1 MDTDIIKIDIC
12 TDPVRNRPECLN
24 DRIVS
29 DNLESEGNLTMA
41 GKIIHVTILDDHQS
55 IVDGYLYRLGK
66 VPEIEVVST
75 LSYGS
80 ELEPSLREHPT
91 DVLLLDISVPTS
103 PENSNPYP
111 ILHVIPKLLQIYP
124 GLNILVISMFTER
137 GLIRGVMDAGANG
150 YILKDDRAT
159 ICDLASVV
167 QTVSGGGICFSQK
180 AHQLFLNHQISV
192 DGDSL
197 SPRQLEAL
205 SLCAS
210 CPDALTADIARE
222 MSVSHSTVRNLLSG
236 AYVKL
241 GVRTRAAAISK
252 AQGLGIL
259 TPVTPAPNLED

>member
-1 MDTDIIKIDIC
+1 
-12 TDPVRNRPECLN
+12 
-24 DRIVS
+24 
-29 DNLESEGNLTMA
+29 MA

-66 VPEIEVVST
+66 TPDIKVVAT
-75 LSYGS
+75 LSYG
-80 ELEPSLREHPT
+80 EDLEPSLREHPS

-103 PENSNPYP
+103 RENQNPYP
-111 ILHVIPKLLQIYP
+111 ILHIIPKLLQLDP
-124 GLNILVISMFTER
+124 HLNILVISMFAER
-137 GLIRGVMDAGANG
+137 GLIRGVMEAGASG

-159 ICDLASVV
+159 ICDLGSVV
-167 QTVSGGGICFSQK
+167 QTVAGGGICFSQK
-180 AHQLFLNHQISV
+180 AHQLFLNHQISQ

-197 SPRQLEAL
+197 SPRQLQAL

-210 CPDALTADIARE
+210 NPDALTADIARE
-222 MSVSHSTVRNLLSG
+222 MSLSHSTVRNLLSG

-259 TPVTPAPNLED
+259 TPVTPAPSLEE